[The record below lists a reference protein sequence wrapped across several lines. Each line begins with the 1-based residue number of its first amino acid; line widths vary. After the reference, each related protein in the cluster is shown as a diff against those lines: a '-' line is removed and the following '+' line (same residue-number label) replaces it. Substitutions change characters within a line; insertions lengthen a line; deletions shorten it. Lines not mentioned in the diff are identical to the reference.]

1 MPRTHPPPAPRGSEQ
16 RPWPFRPGSA
26 LHDRRSASAT
36 LLLTKA
42 AFVPTWARSRRWL
55 PHLDVHPRALSRP
68 GQTKGAP
75 HDRLLPSCPRGHADA
90 RHCPTASLISLERR
104 VWLHIGACSGEQR
117 RSVFGETRRSTSA
130 ASRARRLVNED
141 RFVATWTRDYRQCRR
156 ACLISFERR
165 VWIHMRGIWRRAA
178 SWPCPTR
185 IDPTRAPLREHDA
198 LSARTGSWPRG
209 HANERQ
215 CRRACLIS
223 FERRVWIHMR
233 GIWRRA
239 ASWPC
244 PTRIDPT
251 RAPLREHDDSLA
263 RTGFVAT
270 WARRLTAIPNGLL
283 HQQLSG
289 IFCSARGHAARA
301 ASCRCPRRTG
311 AARESASRARRLSL
325 TRATCVP
332 TWARRRNGDGERLLW
347 SAPRA
352 ARLAPHAGQVAASSV
367 MTGSDE
373 NRRCTSAASRPR
385 RFRWRGPGSC
395 PRGHAD

>member
-1 MPRTHPPPAPRGSEQ
+1 MDTRLPAMPKG
-16 RPWPFRPGSA
+16 
-26 LHDRRSASAT
+26 
-36 LLLTKA
+36 LLDQLRA
-42 AFVPTWARSRRWL
+42 ARVD
-55 PHLDVHPRALSRP
+55 PH
-68 GQTKGAP
+68 
-75 HDRLLPSCPRGHADA
+75 A
-90 RHCPTASLISLERR
+90 RHMAASSVVTVSDEN
-104 VWLHIGACSGEQR
+104 
-117 RSVFGETRRSTSA
+117 RSNASA
-130 ASRARRLVNED
+130 ASRARRLVSEN
-141 RFVATWTRDYRQCRR
+141 R
-156 ACLISFERR
+156 
-165 VWIHMRGIWRRAA
+165 
-178 SWPCPTR
+178 
-185 IDPTRAPLREHDA
+185 
-198 LSARTGSWPRG
+198 
-209 HANERQ
+209 
-215 CRRACLIS
+215 
-223 FERRVWIHMR
+223 
-233 GIWRRA
+233 
-239 ASWPC
+239 
-244 PTRIDPT
+244 
-251 RAPLREHDDSLA
+251 
-263 RTGFVAT
+263 FVAT